1 MRSTRRRWLLA
12 VGALATSAG
21 VGTLVHA
28 STSARP
34 ATGDGVVGATPATA
48 VVGRFADVSDDGRWV
63 VYEGRPLG
71 PDTRAS
77 TVFLRDRTVADPA
90 RAVTELTAPSPDLR
104 SGESVR
110 PVISGDGCV
119 VVVVTQF
126 AFDLFRDDDT
136 GERWDVYRQV
146 LPHCGGAAGDW
157 ELVSATG
164 SADGGLAAGDRTVP
178 TERPAV
184 SESGAVVAFTHR
196 ASGPKATLMQ
206 VTVVD
211 LTVPLGDAGRSTP
224 VPGTPL
230 DQPATEFVH
239 RGQFEPALSADGR
252 TVAFTSD
259 ALADAAVPA
268 WGSGPVPGGPASTQV
283 YVWDRDAGPL
293 AGVMLVS
300 GRNGV
305 AAATG
310 ADQPAVSGSG
320 RFVAFRTAAPDLLDG
335 VQLPDC
341 TGGCPAQVVRH
352 DLEDGSL
359 VVVSAAAAAGA
370 DESAP
375 RLAADGASGWPAIT
389 DDGSQVAFVTRA
401 RNLVAL
407 QSAAGVEADDGDV
420 LVAEVDRAALRR
432 VSVLGDGG
440 TPLPA
445 TNAHPAMSG
454 SGHLVLFDS
463 LAAAE
468 LAPGSVLSGV
478 AASGGRHV
486 VALERPTSLSTSA
499 LDVGMVVVGLP
510 GPEWYVA
517 VRNDGPSTFV
527 PATVTS
533 DDEQF
538 VVTGGTCGLGLPVA
552 PGEAC
557 TVYVTFTPAAEGPS
571 DAVITVGDELLGG
584 TSISIAVTG
593 TGGEPSLEPSPAGA
607 DFDPTDVGGS
617 GRTVA
622 FDITNIGFSVTTL
635 AGFELTGS
643 HPDDFE
649 VVGGSCD
656 AATLGPL
663 TSCAVEVAFS
673 PTDVGYRS
681 AVLRVVTET
690 GQYTT
695 VLLNGEGTRVAQL
708 VVADD
713 EVRAGDDIGVGGSG
727 FTPGST
733 VTIGWA
739 DGRGRSVTVVADAA
753 GSFLATFPTRPN
765 EPAGTRTVV
774 AHTAELSAA
783 VEVEVLRRRT
793 SSSTGL

>member
-1 MRSTRRRWLLA
+1 
-12 VGALATSAG
+12 
-21 VGTLVHA
+21 VGTFVHA

-90 RAVTELTAPSPDLR
+90 RAVTELTVPSPDLR

-146 LPHCGGAAGDW
+146 LPHCGGEPGDW

-164 SADGGLAAGDRTVP
+164 SPDGGLAAGDRTVP

-196 ASGPKATLMQ
+196 ADGSKATLTQ
-206 VTVVD
+206 VSVVD

-300 GRNGV
+300 GRDGV

-389 DDGSQVAFVTRA
+389 DDGSQVAFVP
-401 RNLVAL
+401 
-407 QSAAGVEADDGDV
+407 Q
-420 LVAEVDRAALRR
+420 
-432 VSVLGDGG
+432 
-440 TPLPA
+440 
-445 TNAHPAMSG
+445 
-454 SGHLVLFDS
+454 
-463 LAAAE
+463 
-468 LAPGSVLSGV
+468 
-478 AASGGRHV
+478 
-486 VALERPTSLSTSA
+486 
-499 LDVGMVVVGLP
+499 
-510 GPEWYVA
+510 
-517 VRNDGPSTFV
+517 
-527 PATVTS
+527 
-533 DDEQF
+533 
-538 VVTGGTCGLGLPVA
+538 
-552 PGEAC
+552 
-557 TVYVTFTPAAEGPS
+557 
-571 DAVITVGDELLGG
+571 
-584 TSISIAVTG
+584 
-593 TGGEPSLEPSPAGA
+593 
-607 DFDPTDVGGS
+607 S
-617 GRTVA
+617 GRPAV
-622 FDITNIGFSVTTL
+622 
-635 AGFELTGS
+635 GS
-643 HPDDFE
+643 RRRGRRWRC
-649 VVGGSCD
+649 GG
-656 AATLGPL
+656 
-663 TSCAVEVAFS
+663 
-673 PTDVGYRS
+673 
-681 AVLRVVTET
+681 
-690 GQYTT
+690 
-695 VLLNGEGTRVAQL
+695 
-708 VVADD
+708 
-713 EVRAGDDIGVGGSG
+713 
-727 FTPGST
+727 
-733 VTIGWA
+733 
-739 DGRGRSVTVVADAA
+739 GRGRSGGAAARVGARRRRHPAACDQRPPGDVGQWAPRAVRFLGGCRARPGQRALRRCGIRRAPCRGARTSDLAVDVGARRRHGGGRPARPRVVRGRAQR
-753 GSFLATFPTRPN
+753 RPVDVRACHRHLGRRAVRRHRRHLRPR
-765 EPAGTRTVV
+765 PAGGPR
-774 AHTAELSAA
+774 
-783 VEVEVLRRRT
+783 
-793 SSSTGL
+793 

>member
-1 MRSTRRRWLLA
+1 
-12 VGALATSAG
+12 
-21 VGTLVHA
+21 
-28 STSARP
+28 
-34 ATGDGVVGATPATA
+34 
-48 VVGRFADVSDDGRWV
+48 
-63 VYEGRPLG
+63 
-71 PDTRAS
+71 
-77 TVFLRDRTVADPA
+77 
-90 RAVTELTAPSPDLR
+90 
-104 SGESVR
+104 
-110 PVISGDGCV
+110 
-119 VVVVTQF
+119 
-126 AFDLFRDDDT
+126 
-136 GERWDVYRQV
+136 
-146 LPHCGGAAGDW
+146 
-157 ELVSATG
+157 
-164 SADGGLAAGDRTVP
+164 
-178 TERPAV
+178 
-184 SESGAVVAFTHR
+184 
-196 ASGPKATLMQ
+196 
-206 VTVVD
+206 
-211 LTVPLGDAGRSTP
+211 
-224 VPGTPL
+224 
-230 DQPATEFVH
+230 
-239 RGQFEPALSADGR
+239 
-252 TVAFTSD
+252 
-259 ALADAAVPA
+259 
-268 WGSGPVPGGPASTQV
+268 
-283 YVWDRDAGPL
+283 
-293 AGVMLVS
+293 
-300 GRNGV
+300 
-305 AAATG
+305 
-310 ADQPAVSGSG
+310 
-320 RFVAFRTAAPDLLDG
+320 
-335 VQLPDC
+335 
-341 TGGCPAQVVRH
+341 
-352 DLEDGSL
+352 
-359 VVVSAAAAAGA
+359 
-370 DESAP
+370 
-375 RLAADGASGWPAIT
+375 
-389 DDGSQVAFVTRA
+389 
-401 RNLVAL
+401 
-407 QSAAGVEADDGDV
+407 
-420 LVAEVDRAALRR
+420 
-432 VSVLGDGG
+432 
-440 TPLPA
+440 
-445 TNAHPAMSG
+445 
-454 SGHLVLFDS
+454 
-463 LAAAE
+463 
-468 LAPGSVLSGV
+468 
-478 AASGGRHV
+478 

-584 TSISIAVTG
+584 TSITIAVTG